1 MLLRLVAALFETGF
15 ILEQTVERA
24 SLFEML
30 ENFLLHGTEKA
41 IIKVAYFIHR
51 KYENTII
58 MFKRL
63 LPFDFLLEHI
73 DSKSFSFYFYF
84 IAMFVQH
91 NPDEYISYQLDI
103 TNAVMHYCT
112 NLSEKYEYTLF
123 IDSLSII
130 VNAYNIANSIPPDYF
145 ISFLHAS
152 ITDVDPLSVEQSSSL
167 ILKVIENYED
177 DSNSLSINS
186 LVSCFDI
193 DLIQEVLETFVFMPS
208 TLQSFHKLAIYYI
221 EHDDG
226 INDDE
231 AEINSFIEFLM
242 KMFLDESCLAK
253 NIVLDLIISC
263 IEQTCI
269 HTMDYI
275 NCDFLVMLV
284 EILDSNNNMLN
295 SAIHALYL
303 IITNSEENE
312 SIIELIKN
320 ETSVDLSDIEGLSD
334 SLQQELDY
342 LSSLMNVE

>member
-1 MLLRLVAALFETGF
+1 
-15 ILEQTVERA
+15 
-24 SLFEML
+24 
-30 ENFLLHGTEKA
+30 
-41 IIKVAYFIHR
+41 
-51 KYENTII
+51 
-58 MFKRL
+58 
-63 LPFDFLLEHI
+63 
-73 DSKSFSFYFYF
+73 
-84 IAMFVQH
+84 
-91 NPDEYISYQLDI
+91 
-103 TNAVMHYCT
+103 
-112 NLSEKYEYTLF
+112 
-123 IDSLSII
+123 
-130 VNAYNIANSIPPDYF
+130 
-145 ISFLHAS
+145 
-152 ITDVDPLSVEQSSSL
+152 
-167 ILKVIENYED
+167 
-177 DSNSLSINS
+177 
-186 LVSCFDI
+186 
-193 DLIQEVLETFVFMPS
+193 MPS

-231 AEINSFIEFLM
+231 AEINSFIEFLI

-312 SIIELIKN
+312 GIIELIKN